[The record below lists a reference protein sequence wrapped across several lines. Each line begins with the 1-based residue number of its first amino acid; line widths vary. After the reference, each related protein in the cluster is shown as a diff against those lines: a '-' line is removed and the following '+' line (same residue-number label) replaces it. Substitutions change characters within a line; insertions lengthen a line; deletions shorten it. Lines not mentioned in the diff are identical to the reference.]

1 LKPSSQQRGWYAN
14 MKTQLDIKWQERS
27 VLLAEGAKPRAEGTK
42 LYAEGAKLYAEGAKL
57 YAEGDKL
64 HAEGDKLHAEG
75 DLVFID
81 EAIRLCGKDAQMEYG
96 ADGSCTI
103 QGVMHFLPL

>member
-1 LKPSSQQRGWYAN
+1 

-27 VLLAEGAKPRAEGTK
+27 VLLAEGAKPH
-42 LYAEGAKLYAEGAKL
+42 AEGAKLYAEGAKL
-57 YAEGDKL
+57 YAEGDKLYSEGDKLRAEGAKL